1 MNSIPTLTPEKQHAA
16 IENAFDGIAILDE
29 NGTYYYMNKAHAILF
44 GYDSAEELIGK
55 SWKHIYSSEYADKIE
70 KDIFPVLM
78 STGNWSGETIGKD
91 KHGQPVLQYISL
103 TLLPDRGLI
112 CVCQDNSKTI
122 NANRLQYL
130 MRNLGKGILVEDE
143 ESRVVLVNAKFCE
156 MFHIGI
162 SPEKMNGVDC
172 LEALDNAL
180 PLFAEP
186 DQVKE
191 DIIGLVTD
199 KNPVIGDEVTMADE
213 RILERDYI
221 PIIIGNVFKGQL
233 WSYTDVTQSK
243 KLQKSLE
250 ETKNRAIASERA
262 KSVFLSTVSHEIRTP
277 MHAIMG
283 FAEQLSLTAL
293 NEQQK
298 YFINNIQDAA
308 AGLLVIINDIL
319 DMTKIEAGKL
329 NIENG
334 LLNLRDVVK
343 SVENILRPKAEE
355 KGLILETSFD
365 ELINGRL
372 NGDPTRI
379 RQILM
384 NILSNAIKFTE
395 KGKVQLKLQLQ
406 ETKGLYQRV
415 SITCLDTGIGISDE
429 AIRFIFNEFYQEYVG
444 GYNGME
450 GTGLGLSITKKLIH
464 LMNGNIVVTSEKG
477 KWTKVYIEI
486 PLHVDESVHPEAEL
500 LVADLSKEMLEK
512 RILIVEDHKL
522 SRNLFVIMLQNMGCL
537 VTEAENG
544 QEAID
549 ILQTHSFDL
558 VLMDIQ
564 MPVMDGLTALSKI
577 LDGPNSHT
585 PVIAL
590 TATAFKS
597 EVNNLLSQGFA
608 DCITKPIDQKNLN
621 LRLCQFFK
629 NHKLEASH
637 LMAMK
642 ERIKA
647 RIEDMAGNN
656 QSKASKLMQ
665 YLAEEVKLA
674 IKEWKLALITMD
686 WSSARKILH
695 REKMMIQAVGITGL
709 DTIIEDFENENAG
722 KTDHEMHMMLSRLIE
737 LFTEIDSMFAS

>member
-1 MNSIPTLTPEKQHAA
+1 MNSIPKLTPEKQHAA

-29 NGTYYYMNKAHAILF
+29 NGIYYYMNKAHAILF

-91 KHGQPVLQYISL
+91 KLGQPVLQYISL

-162 SPEKMNGVDC
+162 SPEKMNGADC

-283 FAEQLSLTAL
+283 FAEQLSLTTL

-486 PLHVDESVHPEAEL
+486 PLHIDESVHPEAEL

-512 RILIVEDHKL
+512 RILIVEDNKL

-629 NHKLEASH
+629 NHKLEAAH

>member
-1 MNSIPTLTPEKQHAA
+1 MNSIPKLTPEKQHTA

-29 NGTYYYMNKAHAILF
+29 HGTYYYMNKAHAMLF

-55 SWKHIYSSEYADKIE
+55 SWKYIYSSEYVDKIE
-70 KDIFPVLM
+70 KDIFPVLL
-78 STGNWSGETIGKD
+78 STGNWSGETIGKG
-91 KHGQPVLQYISL
+91 KNGQPVLQYISL

-143 ESRVVLVNAKFCE
+143 ENRVVLVNTKFCE
-156 MFHIGI
+156 MFQIGI
-162 SPEKMNGVDC
+162 PPEKMNGANC
-172 LEALDNAL
+172 LEALENAL
-180 PLFAEP
+180 PLFADP
-186 DQVKE
+186 NQIKE
-191 DIIGLVTD
+191 DIIGLVTA
-199 KNPVIGDEVTMADE
+199 KNPVIGDEVFMADE

-233 WSYTDVTQSK
+233 WSYTDVTQGK

-283 FAEQLSLTAL
+283 FAEQLSMTPLD
-293 NEQQK
+293 NQQK

-308 AGLLVIINDIL
+308 EGLLVIINDIL

-334 LLNLRDVVK
+334 LLNLKKVIN
-343 SVENILRPKAEE
+343 SVENILGPKAEE
-355 KGLILETSFD
+355 KGLLLETSFD
-365 ELINGRL
+365 ELINSRL
-372 NGDPTRI
+372 NGDPSRI

-395 KGKVQLKLQLQ
+395 TGKIQLKVQLK
-406 ETKGLYQRV
+406 EAKGRYQRV
-415 SITCLDTGIGISDE
+415 SITCLDTGIGISEDV
-429 AIRFIFNEFYQEYVG
+429 IRFIFNEFYQEYVG

-450 GTGLGLSITKKLIH
+450 GTGLGLSITKKLVQ
-464 LMNGNIVVTSEKG
+464 LMNGSILVTSEKG

-486 PLHVDESVHPEAEL
+486 PFHIDDSIQLEVQPTL
-500 LVADLSKEMLEK
+500 TDLSNEMLEK
-512 RILIVEDHKL
+512 RILIVEDNKL
-522 SRNLFVIMLQNMGCL
+522 NRNLFVIMLQNMGCL

-544 QEAID
+544 LEAID
-549 ILQTHSFDL
+549 ILQADSFDMI
-558 VLMDIQ
+558 LMDIQ
-564 MPVMDGLTALSKI
+564 MPVMDGITALKRI

-597 EVNNLLSQGFA
+597 EVSNLLSQGFA
-608 DCITKPIDQKNLN
+608 DCITKPIDQKNLH
-621 LRLCQFFK
+621 LRLSYFFK
-629 NHKLEASH
+629 SHKNDDSRSL
-637 LMAMK
+637 AMK
-642 ERIKA
+642 MKIKSK
-647 RIEDMAGNN
+647 IEEMSGNN
-656 QSKASKLMQ
+656 QSKTAKLMQ
-665 YLAEEVKLA
+665 YLSEEIKLA
-674 IKEWKLALITMD
+674 IKEWKVALIAMD
-686 WSSARKILH
+686 WDSARKVLH
-695 REKMMIQAVGITGL
+695 REKMMIHAVGITGIDGL
-709 DTIIEDFENENAG
+709 IEDFENESAG

-737 LFTEIDSMFAS
+737 LFTEIDNIFPN